1 MRRLLYILPMLALL
15 FGCEDPL
22 ANTAISQEEKI
33 DSFIT
38 SKYADSD
45 VVLNEGVNRI
55 VLEAG
60 DSTIFAAKGDL
71 VDFEYVGYS
80 FTSSIG
86 NAFSRGTF
94 QGRLGEDKMIKG
106 LEYGITGMCP
116 GEKSYI
122 VFSCKY
128 GYDKPVAGI
137 GKDQALVFE
146 VFMNDI
152 TRE

>member
-1 MRRLLYILPMLALL
+1 MPMLALL

-33 DSFIT
+33 DSFIK
-38 SKYADSD
+38 SKYAEST
-45 VVLNEGVNRI
+45 VVPNEGVNRI

-60 DSTIFAAKGDL
+60 DSTIFASKGDL
-71 VDFEYVGYS
+71 VDFDYIGYTFS
-80 FTSSIG
+80 SSIG
-86 NAFSRGTF
+86 NAFSHGSF
-94 QGRLGEDKMIKG
+94 QGRLGDGQMIKG
-106 LEYGITGMCP
+106 LKYGITGMCP

-146 VFMNDI
+146 VYMNEI
-152 TRE
+152 IRE

>member
-1 MRRLLYILPMLALL
+1 MPMLALL

-33 DSFIT
+33 DSFIK
-38 SKYADSD
+38 SKYAEST
-45 VVLNEGVNRI
+45 VVPNEGVNRI

-60 DSTIFAAKGDL
+60 DFDYI
-71 VDFEYVGYS
+71 GYTFS
-80 FTSSIG
+80 SSIG
-86 NAFSRGTF
+86 NAFSRGSF
-94 QGRLGEDKMIKG
+94 QGRLGDGQMIKG
-106 LEYGITGMCP
+106 LKYGITGMCP

-146 VFMNDI
+146 VYMNEI
-152 TRE
+152 IRE

>member
-1 MRRLLYILPMLALL
+1 MKRLLYILPLLALL

-22 ANTAISQEEKI
+22 ANTAVTQDEKI
-33 DSFIT
+33 DSFIS

-71 VDFEYVGYS
+71 VNFDYVGYP
-80 FTSSIG
+80 FTTSIG
-86 NAFSRGTF
+86 KPFVEGTYE
-94 QGRLGEDKMIKG
+94 GRLGEGEMIKG

-128 GYDKPVAGI
+128 GYDKTVAGI
-137 GKDQALVFE
+137 GRDQALIFE
-146 VFMNDI
+146 
-152 TRE
+152 EA